1 MKVVIEEYNPMWPAL
16 FENEKELLS
25 NVFDR
30 TAFIIEHIGST
41 SIVGLGAKPVV
52 DIMVGVADFTMA
64 NSFVAGI
71 ELQGY
76 QYISSYESVMPFRKF
91 FIKESA
97 GIRTHHI
104 HLVELNTD
112 FWKRHLAFRDYL
124 RENDKVRDAYFM
136 LKKGLAE
143 KEWNCGD
150 EYAAAKA
157 DFINEVLNKAM
168 K

>member
-25 NVFDR
+25 NVFDEIEF
-30 TAFIIEHIGST
+30 AIEHIGST
-41 SIVGLGAKPVV
+41 SIVGLGAKPVI
-52 DIMVGVADFTMA
+52 DIMVGVPDFSLA
-64 NSFVAGI
+64 NNYVAGI
-71 ELQGY
+71 ELLGY

-97 GIRTHHI
+97 GKRTHHI

-112 FWKRHLAFRDYL
+112 FWKRHLAFRNYL

-136 LKKGLAE
+136 LKKGLVE
-143 KEWNCGD
+143 KEWKSGD
-150 EYAAAKA
+150 EYAAAKG
-157 DFINEVLNKAM
+157 DFINEVLK
-168 K
+168 KVL